1 MVEHRSLL
9 AALASSS
16 GSSNGSLPA
25 KKLLEGSTGIKAG
38 RSFAD
43 TLRSPSCE
51 VEESVGPQL
60 LEESVGPQEKD
71 LFPVASCFELGYD
84 GMDARSAWDYY
95 EMENVI
101 LSSMLCSSS
110 PVKVAALGRRK
121 KLKWLGFICDK
132 LEQILSGWV

>member
-60 LEESVGPQEKD
+60 LSLQEKD
-71 LFPVASCFELGYD
+71 LFLVASCFELGYD